1 MGKSVKASVSAK
13 VPEVEKFLPLVAFED
28 IGDVLAKL
36 MKMPFSVAIESLAD
50 NGPLRVAMKEAV
62 LGKRADGPGR
72 DGITRIAPKIE
83 LLREWSFTKGYGHS
97 FDEFQALLLEFLNSA
112 SCYASVHPFVIAVGG
127 YADKAPEQLFRQK
140 LLRTIRF
147 VQLYRD
153 QAEFSRDLF
162 HRLLDIDHEDMEIL
176 CKIKE
181 LGGDRYFVTS
191 ARIKE
196 ELTEVNDLRRRR
208 KKLVDAK
215 LVESRQGKGGGAKL
229 TRTGYVAVKAL
240 S

>member
-1 MGKSVKASVSAK
+1 MGESVSPK
-13 VPEVEKFLPLVAFED
+13 VRQVESFLPLVALED

-36 MKMPFSVAIESLAD
+36 MKMPFSVAMESLAG

-62 LGKRADGPGR
+62 LDKRTDGPDR
-72 DGITRIAPKIE
+72 NGITRIAPKIE
-83 LLREWSFTKGYGHS
+83 LLREWSFTQGYGHS
-97 FDEFQALLLEFLNSA
+97 FDEFQALLLEFLDSA
-112 SCYASVHPFVIAVGG
+112 SWYSSVHPFVTAVGG

-153 QAEFSRDLF
+153 QAAFSRDLF

-208 KKLVDAK
+208 KKLVDAE